1 MINPQTDYA
10 MLMASLPPHALSLW
24 DIKNKRL
31 SPVQLERHLSVLS
44 VKDRQTLR
52 EIETVLHWAK
62 MPTIEEE
69 QQLIKNTQ
77 QLLMSLQNSF
87 LNEVIVWRL
96 NIRTIIAAIRRRKL
110 NLTITEQQDSFG
122 FGEVSA
128 VIKKN
133 WQVDDFSLAYRFPWI
148 KEANQL
154 FNNNETLALEKLL
167 LNLSWQ
173 HYERLSQG
181 HYFDFEAVIIYVLRW
196 NIINRWAQNDEKKAM
211 QQFELLV
218 EQALAI

>member
-1 MINPQTDYA
+1 MINSQTDYA

-24 DIKNKRL
+24 DVKNKRL
-31 SPVQLERHLSVLS
+31 SSVQLERHLSVLS
-44 VKDRQTLR
+44 AEDRQMLR

-69 QQLIKNTQ
+69 QQLIKNTH

-87 LNEVIVWRL
+87 LHDVIVWRL
-96 NIRTIIAAIRRRKL
+96 NIRTIMAAIRRRKL
-110 NLTITEQQDSFG
+110 NLTITKQQDYVG

-133 WQVDDFSLAYRFPWI
+133 WQVDDFSLAFRFPWI

-173 HYERLSQG
+173 HYERLGQR

-196 NIINRWAQNDEKKAM
+196 DIINRWAQNDEKKAM

>member
-77 QLLMSLQNSF
+77 QLLVSLQSSF

-96 NIRTIIAAIRRRKL
+96 NIRTIMAAIRRRKL
-110 NLTITEQQDSFG
+110 NLTITEQQDYFG